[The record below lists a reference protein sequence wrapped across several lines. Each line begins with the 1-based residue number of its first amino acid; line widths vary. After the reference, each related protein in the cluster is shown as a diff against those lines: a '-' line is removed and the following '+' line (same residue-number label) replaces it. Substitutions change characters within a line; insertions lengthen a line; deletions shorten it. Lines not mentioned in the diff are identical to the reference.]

1 MSFGGG
7 ICLLSLGSSLVL
19 LAAIS
24 GTPSSEIS
32 ILLWDMR
39 YGVVLAS
46 QTIQIPPSLAPSIK
60 AGITISLLPADAGQ
74 VLLTLCPAN
83 TPTTAP
89 STSQS
94 CRSTVYIIPVE
105 PNLKSTIAG
114 AIGKT
119 SATSAWLAPNPK
131 TGTLPD
137 DDPRAKLL
145 IEMANYLRRNE
156 PHKADEAFFT
166 WVKEHPS
173 GSAHAQ
179 PAISLLATPTPVRS
193 YSLVVFSKILMPYLP
208 IGWSGVRSPL
218 WSRFCQRAPRPLL
231 CA

>member
-32 ILLWDMR
+32 ILLWDLR

-46 QTIQIPPSLAPSIK
+46 QTIPIPPSLAPSIK
-60 AGITISLLPADAGQ
+60 PGITISLVPADAGQ

-83 TPTTAP
+83 APTTTP

-94 CRSTVYIIPVE
+94 CRSIVYIIPAE

-119 SATSAWLAPNPK
+119 SATSAWLAPSPK

-173 GSAHAQ
+173 GSHAQ
-179 PAISLLATPTPVRS
+179 PAINLLAISTPVRN

-208 IGWSGVRSPL
+208 IGWSGVRSSL
-218 WSRFCQRAPRPLL
+218 WSQFRQRASRPLL